1 MWMQLDQS
9 IASNVVA
16 YKLILL
22 NRLVIFSNG
31 YGLCPVSNIIDTYSI
46 DQSLGTVAIGAVDIA
61 VDCYTRVITF
71 LGGASMVLEPYSC
84 IYTPQGV

>member
-22 NRLVIFSNG
+22 NRLVILSNG

-71 LGGASMVLEPYSC
+71 FFFGFEGLT
-84 IYTPQGV
+84 I